1 MLSAMLSGIAPFA
14 AEPAPDR
21 EAASSPETGR
31 AAGLSPSASPVMLRG
46 PLPGDIGWVVS
57 RHGAVYAAEYGWDL
71 RFEAMV
77 ARIAAD
83 FIDRFDPA
91 VEACWIAERDGTRLG
106 CVFLVQARAEATSA
120 ALPGVAQ
127 LRMLLVEPEARG
139 MGLGKRLVDECHRFA
154 RAAGY
159 RRVRLWTNSVL
170 DAARG
175 IYAGAGYR
183 LIDTEPHHSFGQAS
197 VGEVWELALD
207 DHASAEP

>member
-1 MLSAMLSGIAPFA
+1 
-14 AEPAPDR
+14 
-21 EAASSPETGR
+21 
-31 AAGLSPSASPVMLRG
+31 
-46 PLPGDIGWVVS
+46 
-57 RHGAVYAAEYGWDL
+57 
-71 RFEAMV
+71 
-77 ARIAAD
+77 
-83 FIDRFDPA
+83 
-91 VEACWIAERDGTRLG
+91 
-106 CVFLVQARAEATSA
+106 
-120 ALPGVAQ
+120 
-127 LRMLLVEPEARG
+127 MLLVEPEARG